1 MKNFRYELDK
11 SSRKFIC
18 PGCEKRRFVKFI
30 DIETN
35 QYLPDHFGR
44 CDREEGCMYFMYPP
58 KGYKNAPQTFTPS
71 AMATR
76 YKKIFEAGSR
86 PITEP
91 INTAQKVFTQISIY
105 KKGDDPAGVIK
116 YYTLSELAALLN
128 QFKNVSGNKD
138 KAPGFLK
145 GIYKGGTTGGHCITP
160 SSFLPFDID
169 VKNTEDKKE
178 NIHLFTPE
186 KNQKVFEALQ
196 EISVLAWRSNSRK
209 GMAGY
214 IYAPELTG
222 IPNEKKD
229 EHLKKA
235 KAIYKHIEQIIFER
249 TEIKIQLDPGQGKF
263 RQIRYIAEQDE
274 IRHINF
280 NPLEFYTVEKRERIP
295 RPPEPPPGLIPFEV
309 LKTTLKNYD
318 QNNFIQN
325 LLYNVPYPF
334 LKEDAM
340 RITELYK
347 IGTAP
352 NGFTCFPFID
362 KSGDVYGIQEK
373 IFDKQN
379 NTDKSRKYNTG
390 WIHARLTHTTY
401 KNKPLPG
408 WLEYYNKNKK
418 PMKCLF
424 GEHLL
429 NSYPENII
437 VLVEA
442 PKDAIYGT
450 LYFGFPEDENGLLW
464 LATGS
469 MVAFTYNRIKV
480 LEGRKILIIPDLS
493 KDGSAFEIWS
503 NKVYRFNDWIPGA
516 QFQVLDIL
524 ERIATKQ
531 DRLTGSDV
539 SDILIRKDWRDYRP
553 QHSQDEPAANK
564 AEDLPNGSE
573 KKESSERLQRFFDS
587 IDLSKF
593 DLPPMKGMATPV
605 FGISLH
611 LQALKEYEPNTPEYD
626 EAFQDLTNMMNWIKD
641 DAPDN

>member
-35 QYLPDHFGR
+35 QYLPERFGR
-44 CDREEGCMYFMYPP
+44 CDREVNCGYFIDPYKEGY
-58 KGYKNAPQTFTPS
+58 
-71 AMATR
+71 
-76 YKKIFEAGSR
+76 
-86 PITEP
+86 
-91 INTAQKVFTQISIY
+91 
-105 KKGDDPAGVIK
+105 
-116 YYTLSELAALLN
+116 
-128 QFKNVSGNKD
+128 
-138 KAPGFLK
+138 
-145 GIYKGGTTGGHCITP
+145 
-160 SSFLPFDID
+160 
-169 VKNTEDKKE
+169 
-178 NIHLFTPE
+178 
-186 KNQKVFEALQ
+186 
-196 EISVLAWRSNSRK
+196 NS
-209 GMAGY
+209 
-214 IYAPELTG
+214 APEAFKT
-222 IPNEKKD
+222 PWS
-229 EHLKKA
+229 
-235 KAIYKHIEQIIFER
+235 
-249 TEIKIQLDPGQGKF
+249 
-263 RQIRYIAEQDE
+263 
-274 IRHINF
+274 
-280 NPLEFYTVEKRERIP
+280 KRKTP
-295 RPPEPPPGLIPFEV
+295 RPPVPSPGLISLEAF
-309 LKTTLKNYD
+309 KSTLKDYD

-334 LKEDAM
+334 SGKDVD
-340 RITELYK
+340 RIIELYK

-373 IFDKQN
+373 IFDRRN

-408 WLEYYNKNKK
+408 WLEYYNKNRK

-429 NSYPENII
+429 NSYRGNII

-464 LATGS
+464 LAVGS
-469 MVAFTYNRIKV
+469 LGTFTNDRVKV
-480 LEGRKILIIPDLS
+480 LEGRKILVVPDLS

-503 NKVYRFNDWIPGA
+503 KKAFQFNDQVPGA

-539 SDILIRKDWRDYRP
+539 SDILIRKDWRDYRAAK
-553 QHSQDEPAANK
+553 HSQNK
-564 AEDLPNGSE
+564 PTSNKIEAPVKG
-573 KKESSERLQRFFDS
+573 KEESPERLQRFFDS

-593 DLPPMKGMATPV
+593 DLVPMKGMATPV

-611 LQALKEYEPNTPEYD
+611 LQSLKEYEPNTQEYD
-626 EAFQDLTNMMNWIKD
+626 EAFQDLTNMMYWIRRQLWM
-641 DAPDN
+641 P